1 MSEIESS
8 QDQEKDSKKELKT
21 MARRL
26 MRAEEQLV
34 DYERLVDR
42 TQHLLNKRIEE
53 VETAHAS
60 ISKFAKELENSESRF
75 RQLADAAFEAILIHS
90 ESLIVDCNEAAPI
103 LYGISRDEL
112 IGSSIYSRVHKS
124 FHSNA
129 TDWIGETKRKAID
142 SAHERGDDTTFWLH
156 EPTREPVE
164 VTHVRGDETTFP
176 VEVRS
181 REINHKGETALVTA
195 VRDITAHKELQAK
208 LEHMANS
215 DPLTGVGN
223 RRFFVDAGKREYFR
237 AIRYRQPLALLIL
250 DVDYFKKIND
260 TYGHD
265 IGDVALCE
273 MANICSLTLRS
284 HDIFARI
291 GGEEFAAILPA
302 SDTQGAAIF
311 AERLR
316 KVIETNVINTD
327 KGPISFTVSV
337 GVTVLLDEDEGIEG
351 MLHRADMGLYQAKEG
366 GRNRVVVI
374 RKSGNK
380 YTVPRI

>member
-1 MSEIESS
+1 MSKTESS
-8 QDQEKDSKKELKT
+8 QDKEKDNKKELKT
-21 MARRL
+21 MARKL
-26 MRAEEQLV
+26 MRAEEQLA
-34 DYERLVDR
+34 DYEVLVDR

-53 VETAHAS
+53 VEAAHDS
-60 ISKFAKELENSESRF
+60 ISSFAMQLENSERRF

-90 ESLIVDCNEAAPI
+90 GSLILDCNEAAPI
-103 LYGISRDEL
+103 LYGIPREEL

-124 FHSNA
+124 FHSIP
-129 TDWIGETKRKAID
+129 TDWIGETTRKAID
-142 SAHERGDDTTFWLH
+142 SKHEGGDDTTFWLH

-164 VTHVRGDETTFP
+164 VTHVRGDDTTFP

-181 REINHKGETALVTA
+181 REINYKGEAALVTA

-237 AIRYRQPLALLIL
+237 AIRYRQPLALLML
-250 DVDYFKKIND
+250 DVDYFKNIND
-260 TYGHD
+260 NYGHD
-265 IGDVALCE
+265 IGDDALCE
-273 MANICSLTLRS
+273 MANVCTLTLRN

-302 SDTQGAAIF
+302 SDIKGAAAF

-316 KVIETNVINTD
+316 KVIKSNVLETE
-327 KGPISFTVSV
+327 KGSISFTVSV

-351 MLHRADMGLYQAKEG
+351 MLHRADKGLYLAKEN
-366 GRNRVVVI
+366 GRDRIVVI
-374 RKSGNK
+374 DS
-380 YTVPRI
+380 TD